1 MVHVEY
7 ESSSGVGGGGGGG
20 AYARDK
26 NTLERLCAKKVGG
39 ASARGGGAYLQHTM
53 VYALLHF
60 CMPSLGESHT
70 LMCGSVANDHLF
82 SHMHVHTI
90 GYCDGHLL
98 AA

>member
-1 MVHVEY
+1 MVHDEY
-7 ESSSGVGGGGGGG
+7 ESSSGVGGG
-20 AYARDK
+20 AYAQDK
-26 NTLERLCAKKVGG
+26 NTSERLCAKKVGG
-39 ASARGGGAYLQHTM
+39 AYARGGAYLQHTM

-90 GYCDGHLL
+90 EYCDRHLL